1 MSVEKELKKTS
12 ERKWDQR
19 GLLEI
24 RMKRGESENSSA
36 EKSCLK
42 LLRSSEARVSKRDIR
57 EIKKVSMNVLL

>member
-1 MSVEKELKKTS
+1 MSVEKDLKKTS

-42 LLRSSEARVSKRDIR
+42 LLRSSEARISKRVIR
-57 EIKKVSMNVLL
+57 ETKKVSMNVLL